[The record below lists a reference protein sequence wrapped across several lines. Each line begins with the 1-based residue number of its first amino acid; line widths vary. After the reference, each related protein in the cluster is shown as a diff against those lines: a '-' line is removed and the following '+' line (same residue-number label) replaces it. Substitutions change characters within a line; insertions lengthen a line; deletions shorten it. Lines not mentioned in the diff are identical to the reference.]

1 MRRLVIIG
9 AVAAG
14 TSVGAKARR
23 NDEQLEIVV
32 YDRDRDISY
41 SGCGLPYY
49 VGGQV
54 ADADELH
61 PRDPAW
67 FAKRYNIE
75 IRTRHDVV
83 SIDHPNRTLR
93 VVDLATGT
101 EFTDTYDTLVLA
113 TGARSIVP
121 RIPGVQAPGVFT
133 VRNVQDAEAIRTWI
147 LTRRAKTAV
156 VVGSGFIGLEMAEQ
170 LTEAGLQVTIVER
183 LPQVM
188 PALDADMAFRVQEE
202 LGRHNVTVHLSRS
215 VTAVH
220 ATQETV
226 TGVQL
231 DNGDTLPADVVIMS
245 VGVRPD
251 TTLAVQVGAELG
263 TTGAIRV
270 DHAMRTTMEGVYA
283 VGDVAESY
291 SLITGAP
298 LWRPLGS
305 TANKMGR
312 IAGDAITGGTLTH
325 RGILGTGI
333 VRVFDLAV
341 GHTGLTETEARTEG
355 IDIEV
360 IHNIKPAHATY
371 VGGREL
377 IIKAIAERGTGRL
390 LGAQAI
396 GPQGVD
402 KRIDVLATAIS
413 LSAHAEDLF
422 HLDLAYSP
430 PFATTKDPIHYT
442 GMALTNA
449 ITDKA
454 PLITPVDLDARRAA
468 GETLQI
474 VDGRSARDYAKS
486 HIEGAINI
494 PLANLRDR
502 TGELEPGTP
511 TVTYC
516 NKGVSG
522 NAGQNILIRLGFA
535 HRLQPLRRQQQLPD
549 LPALEPTDR
558 AGHIRPVG
566 SGTAP
571 GKCFDIRRNTGMIG
585 TCPRL
590 CRCCWTPSRSAVRP
604 WRTQPACPRTMRSR
618 WRSASRR
625 SPIPPACE
633 SSTCCSSG

>member
-1 MRRLVIIG
+1 MPSTAPSQPAQDTAVSVSRLVIIG

-54 ADADELH
+54 TDADELH

-67 FAKRYNIE
+67 FAKRYNMDIH
-75 IRTRHDVV
+75 TRHEVI
-83 SIDHPNRTLR
+83 SIDHPNRTIQ
-93 VVDLATGT
+93 VVDLATGV

-113 TGARSIVP
+113 TGARSIIP
-121 RIPGVQAPGVFT
+121 PIPGVQAPGVFT
-133 VRNVQDAEAIRTWI
+133 VRNVQNAEAIRSWI

-170 LTEAGLQVTIVER
+170 LTEAGLHVTILER

-202 LGRHNVTVHLSRS
+202 LVRHNVTVQLSRS
-215 VTAVH
+215 VTAVD
-220 ATQETV
+220 ATDDIV
-226 TGVQL
+226 TGVHL
-231 DNGDTLPADVVIMS
+231 DNGETLPADVVILS

-251 TTLAVQVGAELG
+251 TTLALQVGAELG
-263 TTGAIRV
+263 PTGAIKV
-270 DHAMRTTMEGVYA
+270 DHTMRTTSEGVYA
-283 VGDVAESY
+283 VGDVTESY
-291 SLITGAP
+291 SLVTGTP
-298 LWRPLGS
+298 IWRPLGS

-312 IAGDAITGGTLTH
+312 VAGDAITGGTLTR

-341 GHTGLTETEARTEG
+341 GHTGLTETEAKAQAF
-355 IDIEV
+355 DVEV

-371 VGGREL
+371 VGGRDL

-390 LGAQAI
+390 LGAQAV

-413 LSAHAEDLF
+413 FGAHAEDLF

-449 ITDKA
+449 LTGQA
-454 PLITPVDLDARRAA
+454 PLITPEDLDARLEA

-474 VDGRSARDYAKS
+474 IDVRSGRDYAKS
-486 HIEGAINI
+486 HVPGAINI
-494 PLANLRDR
+494 PLANLRGRAD
-502 TGELEPGTP
+502 ELDPGIP

-522 NAGQNILIRLGFA
+522 NAGQNILLRLGFGA
-535 HRLQPLRRQQQLPD
+535 VYNL
-549 LPALEPTDR
+549 
-558 AGHIRPVG
+558 
-566 SGTAP
+566 SGGNSNYQTHQ
-571 GKCFDIRRNTGMIG
+571 
-585 TCPRL
+585 
-590 CRCCWTPSRSAVRP
+590 RS
-604 WRTQPACPRTMRSR
+604 TL
-618 WRSASRR
+618 
-625 SPIPPACE
+625 
-633 SSTCCSSG
+633 

>member
-1 MRRLVIIG
+1 MPSTIPSRPATHPVRWVVIIG

-67 FAKRYNIE
+67 FAKRYNMD
-75 IRTRHDVV
+75 IRTGHEVLEV
-83 SIDHPNRTLR
+83 NHLNRTIR
-93 VVDLATGT
+93 IVELATGI

-121 RIPGVQAPGVFT
+121 PIPGVDAPGVFT
-133 VRNVQDAEAIRTWI
+133 VRNVQNAEAIRAWI
-147 LTRRAKTAV
+147 LNRRAATAV
-156 VVGSGFIGLEMAEQ
+156 VVGTGFIGLEMAEQ

-188 PALDADMAFRVQEE
+188 PALDPDMAFRVQEE
-202 LGRHNVTVHLSRS
+202 LGRHNVTVHLARS
-215 VTAVH
+215 VTAIG
-220 ATQETV
+220 AGDDTV

-231 DNGDTLPADVVIMS
+231 DNGDTLRADVVILS

-263 TTGAIRV
+263 PTGAIKV
-270 DHAMRTTMEGVYA
+270 DPSMRTTVDDVYA

-291 SLITGAP
+291 SLLTGAP
-298 LWRPLGS
+298 IWRPLGS

-312 IAGDAITGGTLTH
+312 IAGDAITGGTLAH

-333 VRVFDLAV
+333 VRVFELGV
-341 GHTGLTETEARTEG
+341 GHTGLTETEANAQG
-355 IDIEV
+355 FDIEV
-360 IHNIKPAHATY
+360 VHNIKPAHATY
-371 VGGREL
+371 VGGRDL

-396 GPQGVD
+396 GPQGVA

-413 LSAHAEDLF
+413 FGAKAEDLF

-430 PFATTKDPIHYT
+430 PFATTKDPVHYT
-442 GMALTNA
+442 GMALSNA
-449 ITDKA
+449 LTGAA
-454 PLITPVDLDARRAA
+454 PLMTPAELDARRAA
-468 GETLQI
+468 GEALQI
-474 VDGRSARDYAKS
+474 VDVRSGRDYAKS
-486 HIEGAINI
+486 HLPDAVNI
-494 PLANLRDR
+494 PLAELRQR
-502 TGELEPGTP
+502 AGELDPSTR

-522 NAGQNILIRLGFA
+522 NAGQNILLRLGFGSVYNLSGGNNNYQS
-535 HRLQPLRRQQQLPD
+535 HQRS
-549 LPALEPTDR
+549 
-558 AGHIRPVG
+558 IR
-566 SGTAP
+566 
-571 GKCFDIRRNTGMIG
+571 
-585 TCPRL
+585 
-590 CRCCWTPSRSAVRP
+590 
-604 WRTQPACPRTMRSR
+604 
-618 WRSASRR
+618 
-625 SPIPPACE
+625 
-633 SSTCCSSG
+633 

>member
-1 MRRLVIIG
+1 MQDTALPSEAAPVTAGPARRLIIVG

-67 FAKRYNIE
+67 FAKRYNMS
-75 IRTRHDVV
+75 IRTGHEVT
-83 SIDHPNRTLR
+83 SIDHPNRTMR
-93 VVDLATGT
+93 VVNLATGA
-101 EFTDTYDTLVLA
+101 EFTDSYDTLVLA
-113 TGARSIVP
+113 TGARSIIP
-121 RIPGVQAPGVFT
+121 PIPGVQAPGVFT
-133 VRNVQDAEAIRTWI
+133 VRNVQNAEAIRTWI
-147 LTRRAKTAV
+147 LTRGAKTAV

-188 PALDADMAFRVQEE
+188 PALDADMAFRVEEE
-202 LGRHNVTVHLSRS
+202 LLRREVAVRLGRS
-215 VTAVH
+215 VTAIDAVDATVSGVH
-220 ATQETV
+220 
-226 TGVQL
+226 L
-231 DNGDTLPADVVIMS
+231 DNGEVLPADLVILS

-251 TTLAVQVGAELG
+251 TALALQVGAELG
-263 TTGAIRV
+263 PTGAIKV
-270 DHAMRTTMEGVYA
+270 DRTMRTTVEGVYA

-291 SLITGAP
+291 SLVTGAP
-298 LWRPLGS
+298 IWRPLGS

-325 RGILGTGI
+325 RGILGTSI
-333 VRVFDLAV
+333 VRVFELAV
-341 GHTGLTETEARTEG
+341 GNTGLTETEAKALG
-355 IDIEV
+355 IGIEV

-377 IIKAIAERGTGRL
+377 IIKAIAERGSGRL

-413 LSAHAEDLF
+413 FGAHAEELF

-442 GMALTNA
+442 GMALANA
-449 ITDKA
+449 LTGAA
-454 PLITPVDLDARRAA
+454 PLITPEDLDARLEA
-468 GETLQI
+468 GGTLQI
-474 VDGRSARDYAKS
+474 IDVRSARDYAKS
-486 HIEGAINI
+486 HIPGAANI

-502 TGELEPGTP
+502 ADELDPGLP
-511 TVTYC
+511 TITYC

-522 NAGQNILIRLGFA
+522 NAGQNILLRHGFA
-535 HRLQPLRRQQQLPD
+535 CVYNLSGGNSNYQTHRR
-549 LPALEPTDR
+549 E
-558 AGHIRPVG
+558 
-566 SGTAP
+566 
-571 GKCFDIRRNTGMIG
+571 TGQG
-585 TCPRL
+585 LTR
-590 CRCCWTPSRSAVRP
+590 
-604 WRTQPACPRTMRSR
+604 
-618 WRSASRR
+618 
-625 SPIPPACE
+625 
-633 SSTCCSSG
+633 